1 MLKFKIKDLRMGD
14 KTHIVELVDQM
25 LDETSEQP
33 QLQEKVLDLRDALF
47 QAQQM
52 AEQYSLKIK
61 TLEEAIEKL
70 KSPAHRIGTILGQSE
85 NGLVRIVSGGTEY
98 QAAVVPELMQEEGLR
113 TGDQVALNEGFV
125 AIAKL
130 PLPIQGPIARISG
143 KLQGGQWLV
152 QTATGNAE
160 TIVLSHADLDPSSLK
175 ESEEVFLDTNQRVIL
190 GKIPKRESQTLI
202 EDDFKKVAWSQ
213 VGGQEKVKK
222 EIQKVLEYPLLHEE
236 ILKQMDYQVP
246 KGFLFYGPPGCGKT
260 LVGKAILTEVISKLS
275 EQKNSELQGRF
286 IHVKGPEILN
296 MWLGE
301 SERKIREIFKKA
313 RDYKEKGQ
321 IPFIFID
328 EAESILGIRQAWRGS
343 NISNTVVPM
352 FCAEMDGIQSLRDT
366 VVILATNRPDL
377 IDPAI
382 VRPGRIDRK
391 IKVQRPDRE
400 ECKQI
405 LRIYLKDGL
414 PREHDDFDQMAEPFL
429 DILFKRHPEQ
439 EVLVLTLR
447 SGSSRKMYW
456 SDFISGAA
464 IENIMKRAKELAI
477 ERAIEG
483 KALCIMVDDLITALE
498 TEFKEGRLL
507 PAESNL
513 EDWLQL
519 LDMESKNVVRVRK
532 PNESD
537 TATENTIRRSVI

>member
-1 MLKFKIKDLRMGD
+1 MGD

-98 QAAVVPELMQEEGLR
+98 QAAVVPELMQEEGLK

-130 PLPIQGPIARISG
+130 PLPIQGPMARISG
-143 KLQGGQWLV
+143 KLQGGQWLI

-160 TIVLSHADLDPSSLK
+160 TIVLSHADLDPSLLK

-260 LVGKAILTEVISKLS
+260 LVGKAILTEIISKLS

>member
-1 MLKFKIKDLRMGD
+1 MGD
-14 KTHIVELVDQM
+14 KTHIVELIDQV

-85 NGLVRIVSGGTEY
+85 NGLIRIVSGGTEY

-130 PLPIQGPIARISG
+130 PLPIQGPMARISG

-152 QTATGNAE
+152 QTATGNTE
-160 TIVLSHADLDPSSLK
+160 TIVLSHANLDSSSLK
-175 ESEEVFLDTNQRVIL
+175 ENEEVFLDSNQRVIL
-190 GKIPKRESQTLI
+190 GKLPKRESQTLI
-202 EDDFKKVAWSQ
+202 EDDFEKVEWSQ
-213 VGGQEKVKK
+213 VGGQEKVKE
-222 EIQKVLEYPLLHEE
+222 EIRKVLEYPLLHEK
-236 ILKQMDYQVP
+236 ILQEMEYQVP

-275 EQKNSELQGRF
+275 EQENSELQGRF

-321 IPFIFID
+321 VPFIFID
-328 EAESILGIRQAWRGS
+328 EAESILGTRQAWRGS

-391 IKVQRPDRE
+391 IKVRRPDRK

-405 LRIYLKDGL
+405 LRVYLKDGL

-429 DILFKRHPEQ
+429 DRLFKRNPEQ

-447 SGSSRKMYW
+447 SGGNRKMYW

-464 IENIMKRAKELAI
+464 IEGIMKRSKESAI
-477 ERAIEG
+477 ERSIKGET
-483 KALCIMVDDLITALE
+483 LCITVDDLITALE
-498 TEFKEGRLL
+498 TEFKEGSLL
-507 PAESNL
+507 PAEYNL

-519 LDMESKNVVRVRK
+519 LDIESKNVVRVRK

-537 TATENTIRRSVI
+537 SAAENTIRRSVI

>member
-1 MLKFKIKDLRMGD
+1 MGD
-14 KTHIVELVDQM
+14 KTHIVELIDQV
-25 LDETSEQP
+25 LDETSKQP

-98 QAAVVPELMQEEGLR
+98 QVAVVPELMQEEGLR

-130 PLPIQGPIARISG
+130 PLPIQGPMARISG

-152 QTATGNAE
+152 QTATGNTE
-160 TIVLSHADLDPSSLK
+160 TIVLSHANLDSSSLK
-175 ESEEVFLDTNQRVIL
+175 ENEEVFLDSNQRVIL
-190 GKIPKRESQTLI
+190 GKLPKRESQTLI
-202 EDDFKKVAWSQ
+202 EDDFEKVEWSQ
-213 VGGQEKVKK
+213 VGGQEKVKE
-222 EIQKVLEYPLLHEE
+222 EIRKVLEYPLLHEK
-236 ILKQMDYQVP
+236 ILQEMEYQVP

-275 EQKNSELQGRF
+275 EQENSELQGRF

-321 IPFIFID
+321 VPFIFID
-328 EAESILGIRQAWRGS
+328 EAESILGTRQAWRGS

-391 IKVQRPDRE
+391 IKVRRPDRE

-405 LRIYLKDGL
+405 LRVYLKDGL

-429 DILFKRHPEQ
+429 DRLFKRNPEQ

-447 SGSSRKMYW
+447 SGGNRKMYW

-464 IENIMKRAKELAI
+464 IEGIMKRSKESAI
-477 ERAIEG
+477 ERSIKGET
-483 KALCIMVDDLITALE
+483 LCITVDDLITALE
-498 TEFKEGRLL
+498 TEFKEGSLL
-507 PAESNL
+507 PAEYNL

-519 LDMESKNVVRVRK
+519 LDIESKNVVRVRK

-537 TATENTIRRSVI
+537 SAAENTIRRSVI

>member
-1 MLKFKIKDLRMGD
+1 MGD
-14 KTHIVELVDQM
+14 KTHIVELIDQM

-70 KSPAHRIGTILGQSE
+70 KSPAHRIGTVLGQGE
-85 NGLVRIVSGGTEY
+85 NGLIRIVSGGTEY
-98 QAAVVPELMQEEGLR
+98 QAAAVPELMEKEGLK

-125 AIAKL
+125 VIAKL
-130 PLPIQGPIARISG
+130 PLPIQGPMARISG
-143 KLQGGQWLV
+143 KLHGGQWLV
-152 QTATGNAE
+152 QAATGNTE
-160 TIVLSHADLDPSSLK
+160 TIVLSHANLDSDSLK
-175 ESEEVFLDTNQRVIL
+175 ENEEVFLDPNQRVIL
-190 GKIPKRESQTLI
+190 GKLPKRESQTLI
-202 EDDFKKVAWSQ
+202 QDDFEKVEWSQ
-213 VGGQEKVKK
+213 VGGQEKVKE
-222 EIQKVLEYPLLHEE
+222 EIRKVLEYPLLHEK
-236 ILKQMDYQVP
+236 ILKEMEYQVP

-275 EQKNSELQGRF
+275 EQENSQLQGRF

-321 IPFIFID
+321 VPFIFID
-328 EAESILGIRQAWRGS
+328 EAESILGTRQAWRGS

-391 IKVQRPDRE
+391 IKVRRPDRE

-405 LRIYLKDGL
+405 LRVYLKDGL
-414 PREHDDFDQMAEPFL
+414 PREHEDFDQMAEPFL
-429 DILFKRHPEQ
+429 DRLFKRNPEQ

-447 SGSSRKMYW
+447 SGGNRKMYW

-464 IENIMKRAKELAI
+464 IEGIMKRSKESAI

-483 KALCIMVDDLITALE
+483 EKLCITVDDLTTALE
-498 TEFKEGRLL
+498 KEFKEGSLL

-537 TATENTIRRSVI
+537 SAAENTIRRSVI

>member
-98 QAAVVPELMQEEGLR
+98 QAAVIPELMQEEGLR

-130 PLPIQGPIARISG
+130 PLPIQGPMARISG

-328 EAESILGIRQAWRGS
+328 EAESILGTRQAWRGS

-382 VRPGRIDRK
+382 IRPGRIDRK
-391 IKVQRPDRE
+391 IKVQRPNRE

>member
-1 MLKFKIKDLRMGD
+1 MGD
-14 KTHIVELVDQM
+14 KTHIVELIDQM

-70 KSPAHRIGTILGQSE
+70 KSPAHRIGTVLGQGE
-85 NGLVRIVSGGTEY
+85 NGLIRIVSGGTEY
-98 QAAVVPELMQEEGLR
+98 QAAAVPELMEKEGLK

-125 AIAKL
+125 VIAKL
-130 PLPIQGPIARISG
+130 PLPIQGPMARISG
-143 KLQGGQWLV
+143 KLHGGQWLV
-152 QTATGNAE
+152 QAATGNTE
-160 TIVLSHADLDPSSLK
+160 TIVLSHANLDSDSLK
-175 ESEEVFLDTNQRVIL
+175 ENEEVFLDPNQRVIL
-190 GKIPKRESQTLI
+190 GKLPKRESQTLI
-202 EDDFKKVAWSQ
+202 QDDFEKVEWSQ
-213 VGGQEKVKK
+213 VGGQEKVKE
-222 EIQKVLEYPLLHEE
+222 EIRKVLEYPLLHEK
-236 ILKQMDYQVP
+236 ILKEMEYQIP

-275 EQKNSELQGRF
+275 EQENSQLQGRF

-321 IPFIFID
+321 VPFIFID
-328 EAESILGIRQAWRGS
+328 EAESILGTRQAWRGS

-391 IKVQRPDRE
+391 IKVRRPDRE

-405 LRIYLKDGL
+405 LRVYLKDGL
-414 PREHDDFDQMAEPFL
+414 PREHEDFDQMAEPFL
-429 DILFKRHPEQ
+429 DRLFKRNPEQ

-447 SGSSRKMYW
+447 SGGNRKMYW

-464 IENIMKRAKELAI
+464 IEGIMKRSKESAI

-483 KALCIMVDDLITALE
+483 ETLCITVDDLTTALE
-498 TEFKEGRLL
+498 KEFKEGSLL

-537 TATENTIRRSVI
+537 SAAENTIRRSVI

>member
-1 MLKFKIKDLRMGD
+1 MGD
-14 KTHIVELVDQM
+14 KIHIVELIDQI
-25 LDETSEQP
+25 LDETAEKP

-52 AEQYSLKIK
+52 AEQYALKIK

-70 KSPAHRIGTILGQSE
+70 KSPAHRIGTVLGQGE
-85 NGLVRIVSGGTEY
+85 NDLVRIVSGGTEY
-98 QAAVVPELMQEEGLR
+98 QAAVIPELMEDEGLKL
-113 TGDQVALNEGFV
+113 GDQVALNEGFV

-130 PLPIQGPIARISG
+130 PLPTQGPMARISG
-143 KLQGGQWLV
+143 KLEGGQWLL
-152 QTATGNAE
+152 QGSTGNAE
-160 TIVLSHADLDPSSLK
+160 TIAQSHADLDASSLK
-175 ESEEVFLDTNQRVIL
+175 EGEEVFLDSNQKVIL
-190 GKIPKRESQTLI
+190 GKLPKRESRTLI
-202 EDDFKKVAWSQ
+202 EDDFEKVEWSQ
-213 VGGQEKVKK
+213 VGGQEKVK
-222 EIQKVLEYPLLHEE
+222 EEVRKVLEYPLLHGE
-236 ILKQMDYQVP
+236 ILQQMEYQVP

-260 LVGKAILTEVISKLS
+260 LVGRAILSEVLSKLS
-275 EQKNSELQGRF
+275 EQENSELQGRF

-321 IPFIFID
+321 VPFIFID
-328 EAESILGIRQAWRGS
+328 EAESILGTRQAMRGS

-382 VRPGRIDRK
+382 IRPGRIDRK
-391 IKVQRPDRE
+391 IKVSRPNRE

-405 LRIYLKDGL
+405 LRVYLKDGL
-414 PREHDDFDQMAEPFL
+414 PREHEDFDKMAEPFL
-429 DILFKRHPEQ
+429 EGLFARSPQQ

-447 SGSSRKMYW
+447 SGSNRKMYW
-456 SDFISGAA
+456 SDFISGAV
-464 IENIMKRAKELAI
+464 IEGIMKRAKERAI

-483 KALCIMVDDLITALE
+483 EKLCITVDDLTTALE
-498 TEFKEGRLL
+498 TEFKEGSLL

-513 EDWLQL
+513 DDWLQL

-537 TATENTIRRSVI
+537 TAAENTSRRSVI

>member
-1 MLKFKIKDLRMGD
+1 MGD
-14 KTHIVELVDQM
+14 KTHIIEMIEQM
-25 LDETSEQP
+25 LDDTQDQP

-52 AEQYSLKIK
+52 AQQYDQKIK

-70 KSPAHRIGTILGQSE
+70 KSPAHRIGTVLSQGEDNLI
-85 NGLVRIVSGGTEY
+85 RIISGGTEY
-98 QAAVVPELMQEEGLR
+98 QAAVLPELIKEENLK

-130 PLPIQGPIARISG
+130 PLPNHGPLARVSG
-143 KLQGGQWLV
+143 KLQGGQWLIQV
-152 QTATGNAE
+152 SSGNTE
-160 TIVLSHADLDPSSLK
+160 TIVLSHADLEETSLK
-175 ESEEVFLDTNQRVIL
+175 EGEEVFLDANQKVIL
-190 GKIPKRESQTLI
+190 GKLAKRESKTLI
-202 EDDFKKVAWSQ
+202 EDDFEKVEWSQ
-213 VGGQEKVKK
+213 VGGQEKVKE
-222 EIQKVLEYPLLHEE
+222 EIRKVLEYPLLHEK
-236 ILKQMDYQVP
+236 ILKEMEYQVP

-260 LVGKAILTEVISKLS
+260 LVGRAIVTEVIKKLS
-275 EQKNSELQGRF
+275 EKENSKLEGRF

-313 RDYKEKGQ
+313 RDYKEKGEV
-321 IPFIFID
+321 PFIFID
-328 EAESILGIRQAWRGS
+328 EAESILGTRQAWRGS

-382 VRPGRIDRK
+382 IRPGRIDRK
-391 IKVQRPDRE
+391 IKVNRPDRE

-405 LRIYLKDGL
+405 LRVYLKNSL
-414 PREHDDFDQMAEPFL
+414 PQEHENFDKMAEPFL
-429 DILFKRHPEQ
+429 DNLFARNSDQ
-439 EVLVLTLR
+439 EVLVMTLR
-447 SGSSRKMYW
+447 SGGSKKMHW
-456 SDFISGAA
+456 CDFISGAA
-464 IENIMKRAKELAI
+464 IEGIIKRTKESAI
-477 ERAIEG
+477 ERAINGE
-483 KALCIMVDDLITALE
+483 KLCITVDDLLTALK
-498 TEFKEGRLL
+498 TEFKEGSLL

-513 EDWLQL
+513 EDWLHL

-537 TATENTIRRSVI
+537 SATENTMRRSVI

>member
-1 MLKFKIKDLRMGD
+1 MGD
-14 KTHIVELVDQM
+14 KTHIVELIDQV

-70 KSPAHRIGTILGQSE
+70 KSPAHRIGTVLGQGE

-98 QAAVVPELMQEEGLR
+98 QAAAAPELMEEEGLK

-130 PLPIQGPIARISG
+130 PLPIQGPMARISG
-143 KLQGGQWLV
+143 KLHGEQWLV
-152 QTATGNAE
+152 QAATGNTE
-160 TIVLSHADLDPSSLK
+160 TIVLSHANLDSSSLK
-175 ESEEVFLDTNQRVIL
+175 ENEEVFLDSNQRVIL
-190 GKIPKRESQTLI
+190 GKLPKRESQTLI
-202 EDDFKKVAWSQ
+202 EDDFEKVEWSQ
-213 VGGQEKVKK
+213 VGGQEKVKE
-222 EIQKVLEYPLLHEE
+222 EIRKVLEYPLLHDK
-236 ILKQMDYQVP
+236 ILQEMEYQVP

-275 EQKNSELQGRF
+275 EQENSELQGRF

-321 IPFIFID
+321 VPFIFID
-328 EAESILGIRQAWRGS
+328 EAESILGTRQAWRGS

-391 IKVQRPDRE
+391 IKVRRPDRE

-405 LRIYLKDGL
+405 LRVYLKDGL
-414 PREHDDFDQMAEPFL
+414 PREHKDFDQMAEPFL
-429 DILFKRHPEQ
+429 DQLFKRNSEQ

-447 SGSSRKMYW
+447 SGGNRKMYW

-464 IENIMKRAKELAI
+464 IEGIMKRSKESAI
-477 ERAIEG
+477 ERAIKGET
-483 KALCIMVDDLITALE
+483 LCITVDDLTTALE
-498 TEFKEGRLL
+498 TEFKEGSLL

-519 LDMESKNVVRVRK
+519 LDMESKDVVRVRK

-537 TATENTIRRSVI
+537 SAAENTIRRSVI

>member
-1 MLKFKIKDLRMGD
+1 MGD

-98 QAAVVPELMQEEGLR
+98 QAAVVPELMQEEELK

-130 PLPIQGPIARISG
+130 PLPIQGPMARISG

-328 EAESILGIRQAWRGS
+328 EAESILGTRQAWRGS

-382 VRPGRIDRK
+382 IRPGRIDRK
-391 IKVQRPDRE
+391 IKVQRPNRE

>member
-1 MLKFKIKDLRMGD
+1 MGD
-14 KTHIVELVDQM
+14 KTHIVELIDQV

-85 NGLVRIVSGGTEY
+85 NGLIRIVSGGTEY

-130 PLPIQGPIARISG
+130 PLPIQGPMARISG

-152 QTATGNAE
+152 QTATGNTE
-160 TIVLSHADLDPSSLK
+160 TIVLSHANLDSSSLK
-175 ESEEVFLDTNQRVIL
+175 ENEEVFLDSNQRVIL
-190 GKIPKRESQTLI
+190 GKLPKRESQTLI
-202 EDDFKKVAWSQ
+202 EDDFEKVEWSQ
-213 VGGQEKVKK
+213 VGGQEKVKE
-222 EIQKVLEYPLLHEE
+222 EIRKVLEYPLLHEK
-236 ILKQMDYQVP
+236 ILQEMEYQVP

-275 EQKNSELQGRF
+275 EQENSELQGRF

-321 IPFIFID
+321 VPFIFID
-328 EAESILGIRQAWRGS
+328 EAESILGTRQAWRGS

-391 IKVQRPDRE
+391 IKVRRPDRE

-405 LRIYLKDGL
+405 LRVYLKDGL
-414 PREHDDFDQMAEPFL
+414 PREHKDFNQMAEPFL
-429 DILFKRHPEQ
+429 DRLFKRNSEQ

-447 SGSSRKMYW
+447 SGGNRKMYW

-464 IENIMKRAKELAI
+464 IEGIMKRSKESAI
-477 ERAIEG
+477 ERSIKGET
-483 KALCIMVDDLITALE
+483 LCITVDDLITALE
-498 TEFKEGRLL
+498 TEFKEGSLL
-507 PAESNL
+507 PAEYNL

-519 LDMESKNVVRVRK
+519 LDIESKNVVRVRK

-537 TATENTIRRSVI
+537 SAAENTIRRSVI

>member
-1 MLKFKIKDLRMGD
+1 MGD
-14 KTHIVELVDQM
+14 KTHIVELIDQV
-25 LDETSEQP
+25 LDETSKQP

-85 NGLVRIVSGGTEY
+85 NGLIRIVSGGTEY

-130 PLPIQGPIARISG
+130 PLPIQGPMARISG

-152 QTATGNAE
+152 QTATGNTE
-160 TIVLSHADLDPSSLK
+160 TIVLSHANLDSSSLK
-175 ESEEVFLDTNQRVIL
+175 ENEEVFLDSNQRVIL
-190 GKIPKRESQTLI
+190 GKLPKRESQTLI
-202 EDDFKKVAWSQ
+202 EDDFEKVEWSQ
-213 VGGQEKVKK
+213 VGGQEKVKE
-222 EIQKVLEYPLLHEE
+222 EIRKVLEYPLLHEK
-236 ILKQMDYQVP
+236 ILQEMEYQVP

-275 EQKNSELQGRF
+275 EQENSELQGRF

-321 IPFIFID
+321 VPFIFID
-328 EAESILGIRQAWRGS
+328 EAESILGTRQAWRGS

-391 IKVQRPDRE
+391 IKVRRPDRK

-405 LRIYLKDGL
+405 LRVYLKDGL

-429 DILFKRHPEQ
+429 DRLFKRNPEQ

-447 SGSSRKMYW
+447 SGGNRKMYW

-464 IENIMKRAKELAI
+464 IEGIMKRSKESAI
-477 ERAIEG
+477 ERSIKGET
-483 KALCIMVDDLITALE
+483 LCITVDDLITALE
-498 TEFKEGRLL
+498 TEFKEGSLL
-507 PAESNL
+507 PAEYNL

-519 LDMESKNVVRVRK
+519 LDIESKNVVRVRK

-537 TATENTIRRSVI
+537 SAAENTIRRSVI

>member
-1 MLKFKIKDLRMGD
+1 MGD
-14 KTHIVELVDQM
+14 KTHIVELIDQM

-70 KSPAHRIGTILGQSE
+70 KSPAHRIGTVLGQGE
-85 NGLVRIVSGGTEY
+85 NGLIRIVSGGTEY
-98 QAAVVPELMQEEGLR
+98 QAAAVPELMEKEGLK

-125 AIAKL
+125 VIAKL
-130 PLPIQGPIARISG
+130 PLPIQGPMARISG
-143 KLQGGQWLV
+143 KLHGGQWLV
-152 QTATGNAE
+152 QAATGNTE
-160 TIVLSHADLDPSSLK
+160 TIVLSHANLDSDSLK
-175 ESEEVFLDTNQRVIL
+175 ENEEVFLDPNQRVIL
-190 GKIPKRESQTLI
+190 GKLPKRESQTLI
-202 EDDFKKVAWSQ
+202 QDDFEKVEWSQ
-213 VGGQEKVKK
+213 VGGQEKVKE
-222 EIQKVLEYPLLHEE
+222 EIRKVLEYPLLHEK
-236 ILKQMDYQVP
+236 ILKEMEYQVP

-275 EQKNSELQGRF
+275 EQENSQLQGRF

-321 IPFIFID
+321 VPFIFID
-328 EAESILGIRQAWRGS
+328 EAESILGTRQAWRGS

-391 IKVQRPDRE
+391 IKVRRPDRE

-405 LRIYLKDGL
+405 LRVYLKDGL
-414 PREHDDFDQMAEPFL
+414 PREHEDFDQMAEPFL
-429 DILFKRHPEQ
+429 DRLFKRNPEQ

-447 SGSSRKMYW
+447 SGGNRKMYW

-464 IENIMKRAKELAI
+464 IEGIMKRSKESAI

-483 KALCIMVDDLITALE
+483 ETLCITVDDLTTALE
-498 TEFKEGRLL
+498 TEFKEGSLL

-532 PNESD
+532 PNEADS
-537 TATENTIRRSVI
+537 AAENTIRRSVI

>member
-1 MLKFKIKDLRMGD
+1 MGD
-14 KTHIVELVDQM
+14 KTHIVELIDQM

-70 KSPAHRIGTILGQSE
+70 KSPAHRIGTVLGQGE
-85 NGLVRIVSGGTEY
+85 NELVRIVSGGTEY
-98 QAAVVPELMQEEGLR
+98 QAAAVPELMEKEGLK

-130 PLPIQGPIARISG
+130 PLPIQGPMARISG
-143 KLQGGQWLV
+143 KLHGGQWLV
-152 QTATGNAE
+152 QAATGNTE
-160 TIVLSHADLDPSSLK
+160 TIVLSHANLDSSSLK
-175 ESEEVFLDTNQRVIL
+175 ENEEVFLDSNQRVIL
-190 GKIPKRESQTLI
+190 GKLPKRESQTLI
-202 EDDFKKVAWSQ
+202 EDDFEKVEWSQ
-213 VGGQEKVKK
+213 VGGQEKVKE
-222 EIQKVLEYPLLHEE
+222 EIRKVLEYPLLHEK
-236 ILKQMDYQVP
+236 ILQEMEYQVP

-275 EQKNSELQGRF
+275 EQENSELQGRF

-321 IPFIFID
+321 VPFIFID
-328 EAESILGIRQAWRGS
+328 EAESILGTRQAWRGS

-391 IKVQRPDRE
+391 IKVRRPDRE

-405 LRIYLKDGL
+405 LRVYLKDGL
-414 PREHDDFDQMAEPFL
+414 PREHKDFDQMAEPFL
-429 DILFKRHPEQ
+429 DQLFKRNSEQ

-447 SGSSRKMYW
+447 SGGNRKMYW

-464 IENIMKRAKELAI
+464 IEGIMKRSKESAI
-477 ERAIEG
+477 ERAIKGET
-483 KALCIMVDDLITALE
+483 LCITVDDLTTALE
-498 TEFKEGRLL
+498 TEFKEGSLL

-537 TATENTIRRSVI
+537 SAAENTIRRSVI

>member
-1 MLKFKIKDLRMGD
+1 MGD
-14 KTHIVELVDQM
+14 KTHIVELIDQM

-70 KSPAHRIGTILGQSE
+70 KSPAHRIGTVLGQGE
-85 NGLVRIVSGGTEY
+85 NGLIRIVSGGTEY
-98 QAAVVPELMQEEGLR
+98 QAAAVPELMEKEGLK

-125 AIAKL
+125 VIAKL
-130 PLPIQGPIARISG
+130 PPPIQGPMARISG
-143 KLQGGQWLV
+143 KLHGGQWLV
-152 QTATGNAE
+152 QAATGNTE
-160 TIVLSHADLDPSSLK
+160 TIVLSHANLDSDSLK
-175 ESEEVFLDTNQRVIL
+175 ENEEVFLDPNQRVIL
-190 GKIPKRESQTLI
+190 GKLPKRESQTLI
-202 EDDFKKVAWSQ
+202 QDDFEKVEWSQ
-213 VGGQEKVKK
+213 VGGQEKVKE
-222 EIQKVLEYPLLHEE
+222 EIRKVLEYPLLHEK
-236 ILKQMDYQVP
+236 ILKEMEYQVP

-275 EQKNSELQGRF
+275 EQENSQLQGRF

-321 IPFIFID
+321 VPFIFID
-328 EAESILGIRQAWRGS
+328 EAESILGTRQAWRGS

-391 IKVQRPDRE
+391 IKVRRPDRE

-405 LRIYLKDGL
+405 LRVYLKDGL
-414 PREHDDFDQMAEPFL
+414 PREHEDFDQMAEPFL
-429 DILFKRHPEQ
+429 DRLFKRNPEQ

-447 SGSSRKMYW
+447 SGGNRKMYW

-464 IENIMKRAKELAI
+464 IEGIMKRSKESAI

-483 KALCIMVDDLITALE
+483 EKLCITVDDLTTALE
-498 TEFKEGRLL
+498 KEFKEGSLL

-537 TATENTIRRSVI
+537 SAAENTIRRSVI

>member
-1 MLKFKIKDLRMGD
+1 MGD

-98 QAAVVPELMQEEGLR
+98 QAAVVPELMQEEGLK

-130 PLPIQGPIARISG
+130 PLPIQGPMARISG

-328 EAESILGIRQAWRGS
+328 EAESILGTRQAWRGS

-382 VRPGRIDRK
+382 IRPGRIDRK
-391 IKVQRPDRE
+391 IKVQRPNRE

>member
-1 MLKFKIKDLRMGD
+1 MGD
-14 KTHIVELVDQM
+14 KTHIVELIDQV

-98 QAAVVPELMQEEGLR
+98 QVAVVPELMQEEGLR

-130 PLPIQGPIARISG
+130 PLPIQGPMARISG

-152 QTATGNAE
+152 QTATGNTE
-160 TIVLSHADLDPSSLK
+160 TIVLSHANLDSSSLK
-175 ESEEVFLDTNQRVIL
+175 ENEEVFLDSNQRVIL
-190 GKIPKRESQTLI
+190 GKLPKRESQTLI
-202 EDDFKKVAWSQ
+202 EDDFEKVEWSQ
-213 VGGQEKVKK
+213 VGGQEKVKE
-222 EIQKVLEYPLLHEE
+222 EIRKVLEYPLLHEK
-236 ILKQMDYQVP
+236 ILQEMEYQVP

-275 EQKNSELQGRF
+275 EQENSELQGRF

-321 IPFIFID
+321 VPFIFID
-328 EAESILGIRQAWRGS
+328 EAESILGTRQAWRGS

-391 IKVQRPDRE
+391 IKVRRPDRK

-405 LRIYLKDGL
+405 LRVYLKDGL

-429 DILFKRHPEQ
+429 DRLFKRNPEQ

-447 SGSSRKMYW
+447 SGGNRKMYW

-464 IENIMKRAKELAI
+464 IEGIMKRSKESAI
-477 ERAIEG
+477 ERSIKGET
-483 KALCIMVDDLITALE
+483 LCITVDDLITALE
-498 TEFKEGRLL
+498 TEFKEGSLL
-507 PAESNL
+507 PAEYNL

-519 LDMESKNVVRVRK
+519 LDIESKNVVRVRK

-537 TATENTIRRSVI
+537 SAAENTIRRSVI

>member
-1 MLKFKIKDLRMGD
+1 MGD
-14 KTHIVELVDQM
+14 KTHIVELIDQV

-70 KSPAHRIGTILGQSE
+70 KSPAHRIGTILGQSK

-98 QAAVVPELMQEEGLR
+98 QVAVVPELMQEEGLR

-130 PLPIQGPIARISG
+130 PLPIQGPMARISG

-152 QTATGNAE
+152 QTATGNTE
-160 TIVLSHADLDPSSLK
+160 TIVLSHANLDSSSLK
-175 ESEEVFLDTNQRVIL
+175 ENEEVFLDSNQRVIL
-190 GKIPKRESQTLI
+190 GKLPKRESQTLI
-202 EDDFKKVAWSQ
+202 EDDFEKVEWSQ
-213 VGGQEKVKK
+213 VGGQEKVKE
-222 EIQKVLEYPLLHEE
+222 EIRKVLEYPLLHEK
-236 ILKQMDYQVP
+236 ILQEMEYQVP

-275 EQKNSELQGRF
+275 EQENSELQGRF

-321 IPFIFID
+321 VPFIFID
-328 EAESILGIRQAWRGS
+328 EAESILGTRQAWRGS

-391 IKVQRPDRE
+391 IKVRRPDRK

-405 LRIYLKDGL
+405 LRVYLKDGL

-429 DILFKRHPEQ
+429 DRLFKRNPEQ

-447 SGSSRKMYW
+447 SGGNRKMYW

-464 IENIMKRAKELAI
+464 IEGIMKRSKESAI
-477 ERAIEG
+477 ERSIKGET
-483 KALCIMVDDLITALE
+483 LCITVDDLITALE
-498 TEFKEGRLL
+498 TEFKEGSLL
-507 PAESNL
+507 PAEYNL

-519 LDMESKNVVRVRK
+519 LDIESKNVVRVRK

-537 TATENTIRRSVI
+537 SAAENTIRRSVI